1 LVLHGHSPIPTHQR
15 GKKAIN
21 GIYLSQALLED
32 ARGGILALRLV
43 TPSDHQ
49 AVRIDIKATL
59 VAMCSMTQLFDKLV
73 NDWNIMTPIL
83 SNSTTNLWWLAG
95 VIDLQVEV
103 GAAALHQL
111 AKEGHWTALQEI
123 EYNAL
128 DQQLTKAKLVMETK
142 CQKISTDRTLW
153 MLALTQAIQQILYWK
168 GVCKWI
174 QKGKISMTVLK
185 QRALKGQEKFSKSHW
200 QLSLEQ
206 VQRKVTMV
214 YEDFHQIKAQKTLET
229 SGSVK
234 R

>member
-1 LVLHGHSPIPTHQR
+1 
-15 GKKAIN
+15 
-21 GIYLSQALLED
+21 
-32 ARGGILALRLV
+32 
-43 TPSDHQ
+43 
-49 AVRIDIKATL
+49 
-59 VAMCSMTQLFDKLV
+59 
-73 NDWNIMTPIL
+73 MTPIL

-229 SGSVK
+229 SGLVK
-234 R
+234 